1 MKTLTLI
8 RSLRSACMLL
18 FTGIQISFAQVT
30 CPTTLTVSATSNTN
44 GDVAG
49 AISLNSPPTSSG
61 VYMWSI
67 SNGSSV
73 TYYNSTSSTH
83 TFANMPSGTYSVCA
97 EYNDSIYACTAYG
110 NCAILTV
117 TNTNTVN
124 CLASYSYYT
133 DSSCVTHFSNTSTGM
148 SLSYEWYDMAGGFT
162 LLSTQQ
168 NPNIW
173 LSAGT
178 HYIALYTYSSGQ
190 FCDSVTHTIA
200 VNCNTTTP
208 TCNASFSYYT
218 DSTNCLTFFYN
229 SSTGANLTYQWNDM
243 SNGALVLSTQPTPTL
258 SLSPGLHSIKLYV
271 LSNGY
276 VCDSTIQ
283 QVNVNCNGNPS
294 GGCNASFQIFADS
307 ANPGNYFAYDLSTGT
322 GLSYLWDFG
331 DGTTSTQQ
339 YPFHQYAVLGHYVV
353 CLTVT
358 GTNSCTSTF
367 CDSSSVHKTAGMS
380 SLHVIPNTV
389 TGINE
394 VSVVKTLKAYPN
406 PMTDELNVEIE
417 TNIHD
422 NLAYTLTDNLG
433 RTIVKNDITSPQ
445 LKISTASLDKGFY
458 FLSVSDKNGK
468 ALKTIKLVK

>member
-1 MKTLTLI
+1 
-8 RSLRSACMLL
+8 MLL
-18 FTGIQISFAQVT
+18 LAGIQISFAQVT
-30 CPTTLTVSATSNTN
+30 CPTTLTVTATSNSN

-49 AISLNSPPTSSG
+49 SISLNSPPTSSG

-117 TNTNTVN
+117 TNTNTTVTCN
-124 CLASYSYYT
+124 AAYSVYS
-133 DSSCVTHFSNTSTGM
+133 DSSCVSHFSNASTG
-148 SLSYEWYDMAGGFT
+148 SNLTYEWYNVSSGFT
-162 LLSTQQ
+162 LISTQQ

-173 LSAGT
+173 LGAGT
-178 HYIALYTYSSGQ
+178 HYISLYTYSNGQ
-190 FCDSVTHTIA
+190 YCDSVTHPVT

-208 TCNASFSYYT
+208 TCNASFSYYV
-218 DSTNCLTFFYN
+218 DSTNCSVYLHST
-229 SSTGANLTYQWNDM
+229 STGSNLSYEWHDD
-243 SNGALVLSTQPTPTL
+243 SNGSIVLGTQQTVTVSLTPGYHAITLYTSTNN
-258 SLSPGLHSIKLYV
+258 SI
-271 LSNGY
+271 
-276 VCDSTIQ
+276 CDSVTQ
-283 QVNVNCNGNPS
+283 QVNVYCGGNPS

-307 ANPGNYFAYDLSTGT
+307 ANPGNYFAYNLSTGS

-353 CLTVT
+353 CLTVSS
-358 GTNSCTSTF
+358 GTTCTSTF

-380 SLHVIPNTV
+380 SLHVIPTGV
-389 TGINE
+389 TGVNE
-394 VSVVKTLKAYPN
+394 ASVVKTLKAYPN

-417 TNIHD
+417 TNTHD
-422 NLAYTLTDNLG
+422 NLAYTLMDGLG
-433 RTIVKNDITSPQ
+433 RTILKNDISGPQ
-445 LKISTASLDKGFY
+445 IKISTAALDKGFY

>member
-1 MKTLTLI
+1 M
-8 RSLRSACMLL
+8 ALL
-18 FTGIQISFAQVT
+18 AGIQISFAQVT
-30 CPTTLTVSATSNTN
+30 CPTSLTVSATSNSN

-49 AISLNSPPTSSG
+49 AITLNSPPTSSG

-83 TFANMPSGTYSVCA
+83 TFANMPSGSYSVCA

-117 TNTNTVN
+117 TNTNTIVTCN
-124 CLASYSYYT
+124 AAYSVYS
-133 DSSCVTHFSNTSTGM
+133 DSSCVSHFTNYSSGSNLT
-148 SLSYEWYDMAGGFT
+148 YEWYDVSTFA

-173 LSAGT
+173 LGAGT
-178 HYIALYTYSSGQ
+178 HYIALYTYSNGQ
-190 FCDSVTHTIA
+190 YCDSVTHPVT

-208 TCNASFSYYT
+208 TCNASFSYFI
-218 DSTNCLTFFYN
+218 DSTNCSTFLY
-229 SSTGANLTYQWNDM
+229 STSTGSNLSYQWYDLTT
-243 SNGALVLSTQPTPTL
+243 SSALGTASTLSL
-258 SLSPGLHSIKLYV
+258 SLSPGYHSIMLYTA
-271 LSNGY
+271 SNNAL
-276 VCDSTIQ
+276 CDSAMQ
-283 QVNVNCNGNPS
+283 QVNVYCGGNPS

-307 ANPGNYFAYDLSTGT
+307 ASPGNYFAYNLSTGS

-353 CLTVT
+353 CLTVSSAN
-358 GTNSCTSTF
+358 GCSSTF

-380 SLHVIPNTV
+380 SLHVIPNGV
-389 TGINE
+389 TGI
-394 VSVVKTLKAYPN
+394 SQASIVKTLKAYPN

-417 TNIHD
+417 LNTHD
-422 NLAYTLTDNLG
+422 NLAYTLSDNLG
-433 RTIVKNDITSPQ
+433 RTIVKSDITGSQ

-458 FLSVSDKNGK
+458 FLSVSDRNGK
-468 ALKTIKLVK
+468 AIKTIKLVK